1 MSGGAPQRPE
11 RDIMT
16 ARPGI
21 EIPGPAGAPDAPL
34 FSVVVPHFEGSVTT
48 TELRRAL
55 DSLNAQTCR
64 DFEILL
70 YHNGPKSIP
79 FAEELDLAAYPN
91 LACVEVTAAHDGQ
104 WGHSLRDRGI
114 REARGRY
121 IVHLSADNLLYPQ
134 ALESIR
140 RTLAAPRRLRP
151 GAPQGTD
158 DAIVIFAVLM
168 IGLQCD
174 GRRVWYEARNSREQ
188 AMILTGYPPRL
199 GLIDC
204 MHLVMRRDLWLGY
217 GGWYDRTEQGDGR
230 MYQRFAQDHAVRYVP
245 EVLGEHW

>member
-1 MSGGAPQRPE
+1 MPVE
-11 RDIMT
+11 
-16 ARPGI
+16 
-21 EIPGPAGAPDAPL
+21 PL
-34 FSVVVPHFEGSVTT
+34 FSVIVPHYEGSVTT
-48 TELRRAL
+48 EELRRAL
-55 DSLNAQTCR
+55 GSLNAQTCR

-70 YHNGPKSIP
+70 YHNGPKSIS
-79 FAEELDLAAYPN
+79 FTEELDLATYPN
-91 LACVEVTAAHDGQ
+91 LARVEVTAVHDGQ

-114 REARGRY
+114 HEARGRY

-140 RTLAAPRRLRP
+140 RTLEVPRHLRP
-151 GAPQGTD
+151 DVSPVSD

-174 GRRVWYEARNSREQ
+174 GRRIWYETRNSRDH

-199 GLIDC
+199 GMIDC
-204 MHLVMRRDLWLGY
+204 MQLVMRRDLWLAY
-217 GGWYDRTEQGDGR
+217 GGWYDRSEQGDGR
-230 MYQRFAQDHAVRYVP
+230 MYQRFAQDHPVRYVP

>member
-1 MSGGAPQRPE
+1 MSGGARRPTE
-11 RDIMT
+11 AAVPT
-16 ARPGI
+16 
-21 EIPGPAGAPDAPL
+21 APL
-34 FSVVVPHFEGSVTT
+34 FSVIVPHFEGSVTT
-48 TELRRAL
+48 AELRRAL
-55 DSLNAQTCR
+55 ESLNAQTCR

-70 YHNGPKSIP
+70 YHNGPKSLP

-91 LACVEVTAAHDGQ
+91 LARVEVTAAHDGQ

-140 RTLAAPRRLRP
+140 RTLAVPRRPRP
-151 GAPQGTD
+151 GAPPGSD
-158 DAIVIFAVLM
+158 DAIVIFALLM

-174 GRRVWYEARNSREQ
+174 GRRIWYETRNSREH
-188 AMILTGYPPRL
+188 AMILSGYPPRL

-204 MHLVMRRDLWLGY
+204 MQLVMRRDLWLGY
-217 GGWYDRTEQGDGR
+217 GGWYDRSEQGDGR
-230 MYQRFAQDHAVRYVP
+230 MYERFAAEHPVRYVP